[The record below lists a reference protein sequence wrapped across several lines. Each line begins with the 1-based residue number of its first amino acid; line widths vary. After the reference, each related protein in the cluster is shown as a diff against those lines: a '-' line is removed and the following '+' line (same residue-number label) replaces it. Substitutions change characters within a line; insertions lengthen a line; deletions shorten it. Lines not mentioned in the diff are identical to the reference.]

1 MANDQKFERVAVL
14 LPSELIERIDAYRG
28 APHDLVATVAKADR
42 KPGRVIVSLP
52 QETIEL
58 LDAFRAALGLKTRAE
73 AIIRL
78 IEDGLRAKLS

>member
-1 MANDQKFERVAVL
+1 MTCSIKRDSEVQVG
-14 LPSELIERIDAYRG
+14 PSGRG
-28 APHDLVATVAKADR
+28 APFSLVADR
-42 KPGRVIVSLP
+42 KSGRVTLLLP